1 MTFDVALGARAIG
14 AQLGWPGDTTCDIR
28 VLGEE
33 PGQRLVVEYVRRP
46 SGPSIIGKFYADR
59 AGEGAFRALRGL
71 DRLLAREPGPRV
83 LKLPRVLLYDDQV
96 GLLAQQFVA
105 GTPYPELLRNS
116 NIRPFFERAGQALG
130 VLHRQRPRLGRT
142 AWLEDHLRDLIHPH
156 PRTLMR
162 RWPEYAPTVTALL
175 EGMAQREHAS
185 RGDVEP
191 TAVHRDF
198 HLRQL
203 FFDAGEVGLIDW
215 DLFARGDPALDV
227 GNFLVY
233 LETHLAPSLAR
244 QARMGF
250 LAGYGSG
257 PIAAMIARIPLYQ
270 AFTHLRLACKSARL
284 QAENWRARTWQH
296 LRTADRYLAAES
308 LA

>member
-14 AQLGWPGDTTCDIR
+14 ARLGWPADTTCDIR

-33 PGQRLVVEYVRRP
+33 PGQRLVVEYLRRP
-46 SGPSIIGKFYADR
+46 SGPSVIGKFYANR

-71 DRLLAREPGPRV
+71 DRLLAREPGPPV
-83 LKLPRVLLYDDQV
+83 LRLPKVLLYKAEM
-96 GLLAQQFVA
+96 GLLAQQFVT
-105 GTPYPELLRNS
+105 GTPYPELLRKG

-130 VLHRQRPRLGRT
+130 ILHRQRPRLGRT

-156 PRTLMR
+156 PRTLTR
-162 RWPEYAPTVTALL
+162 RWPEYAPMVKALL
-175 EGMAQREHAS
+175 DGMAQREHAL

-233 LETHLAPSLAR
+233 LETHLTTSLAS
-244 QARMGF
+244 QARMAF

-257 PIAAMIARIPLYQ
+257 PLAAMLRRIPLYQ
-270 AFTHLRLACKSARL
+270 AFTYLRLACKSARR
-284 QAENWRARTWQH
+284 QAENWQARTWEF
-296 LRTADRYLAAES
+296 LRTADRHLAAES